1 MANDFGSVRRA
12 IWISMCAIAILA
24 REVRAQGCTAPC
36 GDTCGTTV
44 PPGTIVNTTWTT
56 AGSPYCVVG
65 DIQVSLLTIQPG
77 VCVLVDGPYEI
88 EVIST
93 IDASGTADMPI
104 TFTAKN
110 PSVRWKG
117 LRFQNTQPGSALRHC
132 RFTYSESAG
141 IRIFDSSPSIENCL
155 LESNTNTGAG
165 GGLFASIASGD
176 LLLRECTIVGNAS
189 NGNGGGI
196 SATMTSGTLRLQR
209 CIVAQNTVN
218 LPSGVSGGGGGIL
231 VAGSSELEN
240 CSIADNAVNAVQS
253 IPGACAAIGGGLY
266 TNGGTNVISNCS
278 FSSNTAIGDATVPS
292 GSTFGRGGAIYLGNG
307 SLQMSHSVLG
317 CNRAEGDN
325 GSQGSGIYVAGGT
338 ISLVNST
345 IARGNVQGI
354 FNAAGSVDLLNSIL
368 YFNNAGGPQIS
379 GSATATYCDVQNGIT
394 GTGNI
399 SFNPAFG
406 GTGCE
411 ISDLSIVMGSSCI
424 DAGDPS
430 GASNDVCFPPSLGG
444 VRNDIGARGGPGAC
458 DWVDQ
463 NALEG
468 AYAYC
473 NATRNSTGRS
483 ARMSYCGSA
492 SIAAND
498 LTVVATD
505 CPANKSGFFFY
516 GYTEAHAPFGN
527 GWRCVGGTI
536 ARLKPVL
543 NTGPTGS
550 ASRLVDYGNLPQNL
564 SIAVGDVRRFQFWF
578 RDPAAGGELT
588 NLTDGLKVFF
598 GL

>member
-1 MANDFGSVRRA
+1 VISVSILA
-12 IWISMCAIAILA
+12 MAILSPPA
-24 REVRAQGCTAPC
+24 RPQGTGCSAPC

-44 PPGTIVNTTWTT
+44 PPGTIVNATWTP
-56 AGSPYCVVG
+56 AGSPYCVAG

-88 EVIST
+88 EVLST
-93 IDASGTADMPI
+93 INASGSSDLPI

-110 PSVRWKG
+110 PAVRWKG
-117 LRFQNTQPGSALRHC
+117 LRFQNTPPGSTLKHC
-132 RFTYSESAG
+132 RFSYSDSAA
-141 IRIFDSSPSIENCL
+141 IRIFDSSPSIESCRV
-155 LESNTNTGAG
+155 ESNTNTGAG
-165 GGLFASIASGD
+165 GGVFASIASGD
-176 LLLRECTIVGNAS
+176 LLLRECTILGNAS

-196 SATMTSGTLRLQR
+196 SATMSSGTLRLQR
-209 CIVAQNTVN
+209 CIVSQNTVN
-218 LPSGVSGGGGGIL
+218 LPSGVSGGGGGVF
-231 VAGSSELEN
+231 VAGSSNLEN
-240 CSIADNAVNAVQS
+240 CSIAENVVNAIQD

-266 TNGGTNVISNCS
+266 TNAGTNVVSNCS
-278 FSSNTAIGDATVPS
+278 FASNAAIAEATVPS
-292 GSTFGRGGAIYLGNG
+292 ASTFGRGGGIYFGNG
-307 SLQMSHSVLG
+307 SLQMSSSVLG
-317 CNRAEGDN
+317 CNKAEGDN

-338 ISLVNST
+338 LGVVNST
-345 IARGNVQGI
+345 IARGNVQGV
-354 FNAAGSVDLLNSIL
+354 FNAAGSVDLSSSIV
-368 YFNNAGGPQIS
+368 YFNNSGGPQVS
-379 GSATATYCDVQNGIT
+379 GAATASYCDVQNGIG

-406 GTGCE
+406 GTGCD
-411 ISDLSIVMGSSCI
+411 ISDLAIVLGSSCI

-430 GASNDVCFPPSLGG
+430 GASNDVCFPPSLGA

-468 AYAYC
+468 AHAYC
-473 NATRNSTGRS
+473 NSTRNSSGRS
-483 ARMSYCGSA
+483 ARIRACGSA

-498 LTVVATD
+498 LTLVATD
-505 CPANKSGFFFY
+505 CPLNKSGYFFY
-516 GYTEAHAPFGN
+516 GFTEAHAPFGN

-550 ASRLVDYGNLPQNL
+550 ATRLLDYGNLPPGVP
-564 SIAVGDVRRFQFWF
+564 IAPGDLRRFQFWF
-578 RDPAAGGELT
+578 RDPAGGGAAT

-598 GL
+598 GP